1 MYKKVNPN
9 PLNKAVGDC
18 TVRAL
23 CIAEN
28 IEWETAYMELCT
40 EGFRSADMPSSNE
53 VMERL
58 LLGMGYKKEI
68 IKTNCND
75 CFTIKDFCKSNP
87 EGIYILATGTHVVAV
102 IDGNYL
108 DSWDSGDKIP
118 LYFYTKTLRS

>member
-1 MYKKVNPN
+1 MYIKVNPN

-23 CIAEN
+23 SIAED
-28 IEWETAYMELCT
+28 IKWTTAYMELTT
-40 EGFRSADMPSSNE
+40 EGLRSADMPSSNE

-58 LLGMGYKKEI
+58 LLSKGYRKEI
-68 IKTNCND
+68 IKTDCNNCY
-75 CFTIKDFCKSNP
+75 TIKDFCKNNP

-102 IDGNYL
+102 IDGDYL

-118 LYFYTKTLRS
+118 LYYYIKL